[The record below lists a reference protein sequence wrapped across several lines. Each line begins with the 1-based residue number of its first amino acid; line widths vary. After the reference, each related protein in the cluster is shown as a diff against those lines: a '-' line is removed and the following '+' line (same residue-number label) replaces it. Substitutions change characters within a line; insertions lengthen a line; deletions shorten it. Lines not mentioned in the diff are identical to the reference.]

1 MERIEFSKFTCDVA
15 WNQGFGQLFSLAVNV
30 SINWLGPG
38 NFNTAIIQ
46 DQVFFGGLISS
57 LGSSTRI
64 EMDKSVVF
72 GFFHLKKGD
81 IFCKGLTK

>member
-1 MERIEFSKFTCDVA
+1 MEKIEFSKFTCDVA

-30 SINWLGPG
+30 SVNRLGPG

-57 LGSSTRI
+57 FCSSTRV
-64 EMDKSVVF
+64 EMDKSIVF
-72 GFFHLKKGD
+72 GFFHLKSGTYFVKYGQN
-81 IFCKGLTK
+81 

>member
-1 MERIEFSKFTCDVA
+1 MEKIEFSKFTCDVA

-30 SINWLGPG
+30 SVNRLGPS

-57 LGSSTRI
+57 FGSSTRV

-72 GFFHLKKGD
+72 GFFHLKKGQ
-81 IFCKGLTK
+81 FCKALTKY